1 MLLQQT
7 LGSIELRERAMK
19 WKIVSQFGF
28 ELSLEL
34 KIKISPFVYLL
45 RDPRGSAN
53 SRLKILNQKEVDKKS
68 YR

>member
-7 LGSIELRERAMK
+7 LGFELRERVME
-19 WKIVSQFGF
+19 WKIVSQFSF